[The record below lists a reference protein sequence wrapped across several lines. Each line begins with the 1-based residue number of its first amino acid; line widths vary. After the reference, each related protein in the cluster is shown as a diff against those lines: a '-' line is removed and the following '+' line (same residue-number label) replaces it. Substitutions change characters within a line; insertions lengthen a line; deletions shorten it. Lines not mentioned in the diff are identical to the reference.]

1 MTKDPIAR
9 RLWLTAA
16 LVACG
21 ILLMQGLSHGEPVIS
36 RVPLQEFP
44 EKIGNWVGR
53 EIRIPA
59 RIVADAG
66 MNEYVSRVYRNPRG
80 KTVTLF
86 ISYYRSQRTGETIH
100 SPKNCLPGGG
110 WQPLESREISIPM
123 ANGSRVV
130 ANEYVIAR
138 DAQRMLVLYW
148 YQERGR
154 DIASEYAAKL
164 WLSVDAI
171 TRHRTDGGFVRV
183 TTTLKN
189 DRASAERLAISFVR
203 LIDPRLPRYIP
214 N

>member
-1 MTKDPIAR
+1 MTKDPITR

-16 LVACG
+16 MVACG
-21 ILLMQGLSHGEPVIS
+21 ILLMQGMSHGEPMIPHT
-36 RVPLQEFP
+36 PLQAFP
-44 EKIGNWVGR
+44 EKIGDWVGR
-53 EIRIPA
+53 NVPIPG

-66 MNEYVSRVYRNPRG
+66 MNEYVNRVYWNPRG

-86 ISYYRSQRTGETIH
+86 ISYYLTQRTGDTIH
-100 SPKNCLPGGG
+100 SPKNCLPGAG

-123 ANGSRVV
+123 ANGAPVV
-130 ANEYVIAR
+130 TNEYVIAR
-138 DAQRMLVLYW
+138 NAQRMLVFYW

-154 DIASEYAAKL
+154 DIASEYAAKF

-171 TRHRTDGGFVRV
+171 TRNRTDGGLVRV
-183 TTTLKN
+183 TTPLNK
-189 DRASAERLAISFVR
+189 DRASAERRAIAFVR

>member
-1 MTKDPIAR
+1 MTKDPIVG
-9 RLWLTAA
+9 RLWMTAA

-21 ILLMQGLSHGEPVIS
+21 ILLMQGLSHGEPVIP
-36 RVPLQEFP
+36 RVPLKEFP
-44 EKIGNWVGR
+44 EKIGDWVGR
-53 EIRIPA
+53 EVPLPA

-66 MNEYVSRVYRNPRG
+66 MNEYVDRVYWNPGGR
-80 KTVTLF
+80 TVTLF
-86 ISYYRSQRTGETIH
+86 ISYYLTQRTGDTIH
-100 SPKNCLPGGG
+100 SPKNCLPGAG

-130 ANEYVIAR
+130 ANEYVVAR
-138 DAQRMLVLYW
+138 DAQRALVFYW

-154 DIASEYAAKL
+154 DIASEYAAKF

-183 TTTLKN
+183 TTPLKK